1 MHDIQGSGK
10 KTLTLLKFNIEIFS
24 DDTLI
29 VCVLAGLFFPPI
41 LFVYFPWIGR
51 ARSHSLSLSHSHQ
64 LTLSYWV
71 RSTTNF
77 FTLGVDSIFFLLSF
91 LMLFVVL
98 FSLYSVMFCVYHTRP
113 FAFKRQTEFNITLA
127 RARTHTHTHAPCIPQ
142 PVSNVRETL
151 HTRKSSWCA
160 GSTEQVKIQKKAH
173 TKKKEHC
180 KPAEEPKRSSS
191 RSLSCL
197 YGVIQ
202 NSHNSSL
209 RTTEYRWPI
218 SATNQFAFRHRFR
231 EVIQIQLAHEQLVDS
246 TLFDLRHL
254 SFWQL

>member
-1 MHDIQGSGK
+1 
-10 KTLTLLKFNIEIFS
+10 
-24 DDTLI
+24 
-29 VCVLAGLFFPPI
+29 
-41 LFVYFPWIGR
+41 
-51 ARSHSLSLSHSHQ
+51 
-64 LTLSYWV
+64 
-71 RSTTNF
+71 
-77 FTLGVDSIFFLLSF
+77 
-91 LMLFVVL
+91 
-98 FSLYSVMFCVYHTRP
+98 MFCVYHTRP

-197 YGVIQ
+197 SRSYSKQSQFEPTYNRISVADQRNKPIRLPSSVSWSYSNTVGTRTISRFNIVWFETFVLLAVIG
-202 NSHNSSL
+202 
-209 RTTEYRWPI
+209 
-218 SATNQFAFRHRFR
+218 
-231 EVIQIQLAHEQLVDS
+231 S
-246 TLFDLRHL
+246 TLRRL
-254 SFWQL
+254 SV